1 MKPAVIMMFR
11 DESDILEKCLKH
23 WYNLGIRS
31 FYLCDNASK
40 DGSFYI
46 AETAMKSFPD
56 LEYWYLCHDSATN
69 WPGREVTNRL
79 IQKAHEFD
87 CDWIFPADA
96 DEFLQLPEGFNTVQ
110 DWLSSYAV
118 PENVFQY
125 GELPYLNILPDG
137 RTGWQQ
143 PHRKVFGKFHFGWKV
158 SMGNHVIENS
168 DGPELHSLTAHYRH
182 YSLRTYEQFRQKMV
196 NYMTAFNQTK
206 FTDHPHSQDFHR
218 WKQQGEQFFV
228 ERWEALTKAP

>member
-23 WYNLGIRS
+23 WRNLGVER

-40 DGSFYI
+40 DRSKEI
-46 AETAMKSFPD
+46 ARQFFVDTM
-56 LEYWYLCHDSATN
+56 ATGIVIDEKATD
-69 WPGREVTNRL
+69 WPGRRVINELHSTA
-79 IQKAHEFD
+79 QKYG

-96 DEFLQLPEGFNTVQ
+96 DEFLQLPEGFDTIQ

-125 GELPYLNILPDG
+125 GELPYLNVLPDG
-137 RTGWQQ
+137 RTNWQQ

-168 DGPELHSLTAHYRH
+168 DGPELHPLTAYYRH
-182 YSLRTYEQFRQKMV
+182 YSLRAYEQFRQKMV

-218 WKQQGEQFFV
+218 WKQQGERFFV

>member
-11 DESDILEKCLKH
+11 DESDILEKCLRN
-23 WYNLGIRS
+23 WLDLGIEH
-31 FYLCDNASK
+31 FYLCDNASA
-40 DGSFYI
+40 DNSAEI
-46 AETAMKSFPD
+46 AFDVCAGVNLKLIPETATD
-56 LEYWYLCHDSATN
+56 
-69 WPGREVTNRL
+69 WPGRRVINDMHLTAQR
-79 IQKAHEFD
+79 D
-87 CDWIFPADA
+87 GCDWFFPADA
-96 DEFLQLPEGFNTVQ
+96 DEFLQLPEGFNTIQ

-125 GELPYLNILPDG
+125 GELPYLNVLPDG
-137 RTGWQQ
+137 RTNWQQ

-158 SMGNHVIENS
+158 SMGNHVIENG
-168 DGPELHSLTAHYRH
+168 DGPELHSLTAYYRH

>member
-40 DGSFYI
+40 D
-46 AETAMKSFPD
+46 
-56 LEYWYLCHDSATN
+56 DSTEIVIRFFNSSTEINGLMIDEKATD
-69 WPGREVTNRL
+69 WPGRRVINELHNVA
-79 IQKAHEFD
+79 QKAG
-87 CDWIFPADA
+87 CDWFFPADA

-125 GELPYLNILPDG
+125 GELPYLNVLPDG
-137 RTGWQQ
+137 RTNWQQ

-168 DGPELHSLTAHYRH
+168 DGPELHPLTAYYRH
-182 YSLRTYEQFRQKMV
+182 YSLRTYEQFRNKMV

-218 WKQQGEQFFV
+218 WKQQGEAFFV
-228 ERWEALTKAP
+228 ERWEVLTKAS